1 MTSQKRPAHRIL
13 IVDDEVAIRRLNA
26 EILTGSGYQVDT
38 AEDVA
43 SAWERIQF
51 IKYHLIITDHAMP
64 KATGVEL
71 LKKMHAA
78 RMDMPV
84 IMSAAIV
91 PYEDFA
97 RSPWLQP
104 TAILLKPYVTTE
116 LLKTVKNVLRATTG
130 LHNGARLPL

>member
-1 MTSQKRPAHRIL
+1 MTNQKRPAHRIL
-13 IVDDEVAIRRLNA
+13 VVDDEVAIRQLNT
-26 EILTGSGYQVDT
+26 EILSGSGYHVDT
-38 AEDVA
+38 ADDVA

-51 IKYHLIITDHAMP
+51 IKYQLVITDHAMP

-78 RMDMPV
+78 RMDVPV

-91 PYEDFA
+91 PYDDFA

-104 TAILLKPYVTTE
+104 SAILLKPYVVTE
-116 LLKTVKNVLRATTG
+116 LLKTVKEVLRAKNG
-130 LHNGARLPL
+130 LSKSPRLSL